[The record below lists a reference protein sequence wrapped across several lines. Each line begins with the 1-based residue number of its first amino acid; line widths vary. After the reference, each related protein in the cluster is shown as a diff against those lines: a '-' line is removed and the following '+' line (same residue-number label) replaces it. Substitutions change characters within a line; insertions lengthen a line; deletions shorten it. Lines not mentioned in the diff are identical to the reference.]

1 MFLFL
6 VCSGLPTPVVHSTW
20 SQGGGSPPRR
30 SSSSSC
36 IMYIVAACFCFLSFE
51 SSELYC
57 CQDLEA
63 WKREFR
69 RLRKVATVLFH
80 VFIFSCSL
88 ESWEPFVRR
97 HFFVCFSR
105 RDWKVPAC
113 AVWSFSVC
121 SQYRLPGI
129 LRRLDLFVWVWFW
142 FGLSVCRRVACAGNS
157 DC

>member
-1 MFLFL
+1 MFLFSFVRIVRVIL
-6 VCSGLPTPVVHSTW
+6 LSRLGGLEKRV
-20 SQGGGSPPRR
+20 SPL
-30 SSSSSC
+30 
-36 IMYIVAACFCFLSFE
+36 AE
-51 SSELYC
+51 SS
-57 CQDLEA
+57 D
-63 WKREFR
+63 RVVSR
-69 RLRKVATVLFH
+69 FH
-80 VFIFSCSL
+80 IFMQFG